1 MSEGPLAVRFAF
13 LLSKHVSAC
22 IKRLTLGKVQP
33 LDVEQ
38 WPVIQGNQNGAGG
51 ETAPHA
57 HRQPGEPG
65 AGVSTT
71 IKLLTDNIYCR
82 PTSLFINFS
91 CTNVSQNLLMPT
103 FLHQF
108 VLNGP
113 CPQPHLHPC
122 PRPRSGSAGLRG
134 AVSPSPSLLAALH
147 SLCITGCMS
156 RTEWRMNLLNSEYQS
171 MRIWL
176 YKHSDLKDVS
186 DLSIFL
192 QIPSNW
198 CESNPEI

>member
-1 MSEGPLAVRFAF
+1 MSEGPLAERFAF

-65 AGVSTT
+65 AGASTT

-108 VLNGP
+108 MLNGP

-122 PRPRSGSAGLRG
+122 PRPLSGRARG
-134 AVSPSPSLLAALH
+134 
-147 SLCITGCMS
+147 GC
-156 RTEWRMNLLNSEYQS
+156 QS
-171 MRIWL
+171 
-176 YKHSDLKDVS
+176 
-186 DLSIFL
+186 LSIPACCSAL
-192 QIPSNW
+192 TVHYW
-198 CESNPEI
+198 LHESHRVENEPFKQ